1 MNKLHFKVG
10 LFAAASLLLA
20 GIFVVYLLH
29 ARGFFDKIFH
39 LQLAAVSADGVAP
52 GVPVVFSGI
61 EIGRVTTLGLNEN
74 GGIIIHTEF
83 LSRNAKWLKENSSFL
98 LDKRNAKWLKENS
111 SFLLDKPIVGG
122 AKIRVDS
129 PDLSAPALPDNA
141 TMLLLTSDISKEL
154 PALVERVQA
163 ILTNVEYL
171 TRKDGEINATLAN
184 VKTVTGRMTGEY
196 GILESV
202 LGSTDKARAVTDSL
216 DKMRALMTKLDALAA
231 KTDQWLYAPGGV
243 AEDTRKSLAQVR
255 LMLSDAQSSLKK
267 ADAVMANAVE
277 ISANLND
284 GTQNITQLRTEIDDA
299 VRKANDLIN
308 EINKKWPFAHEPE
321 VKLP

>member
-10 LFAAASLLLA
+10 LFAAASLVLA
-20 GIFVVYLLH
+20 AVFIAYLLH
-29 ARGFFDKIFH
+29 ARGFFEKTFH
-39 LQLAAVSADGVAP
+39 LQLAATSADGVAP

-83 LSRNAKWLKENSSFL
+83 LGRNAKWLKENSTFT
-98 LDKRNAKWLKENS
+98 
-111 SFLLDKPIVGG
+111 LDKPIVGG

-129 PDLSAPALPDNA
+129 PDLRAPALPDNA
-141 TMLLLTSDISKEL
+141 TMLLLTSDISKEI
-154 PALVERVQA
+154 PALVERVKA
-163 ILTNVEYL
+163 ILANVEYL

-196 GILESV
+196 GVLEGV
-202 LGSTDKARAVTDSL
+202 LGSPEKARAVTDSL
-216 DKMRALMTKLDALAA
+216 DKTRALITKLDALTA
-231 KTDQWLYAPGGV
+231 KTDQWLFAQDGM
-243 AEDTRKSLAQVR
+243 AEQTKASLAQVR
-255 LMLSDAQSSLKK
+255 LMLNDAQSSLKK

-277 ISANLND
+277 ISANVKD
-284 GTQNITQLRTEIDDA
+284 GTQDIAKLRAEIDDA
-299 VRKANDLIN
+299 VRKANGLIN
-308 EINKKWPFAHEPE
+308 EINKKWPFAREPE